1 MAFEYYNKQMR
12 IQALNCTQKLTVV
25 DGGLTVTAGGLTVT
39 AGGATVTAGGLTVT
53 AGGVAIAAG
62 SLKARGYDTTVPS
75 LIQKFPDATAPG
87 ASHQT
92 ITIAE
97 ILTGLLVQDP
107 GGASTWTLPTAALAV
122 AGVTGVAVGDC
133 IDFTV
138 INLDATKDIAI
149 TIAAG
154 TDGTI
159 VGNAEVESP
168 STTAEKISTGS
179 AIWRIRFDV
188 VASGSEEYTAYR
200 MA

>member
-12 IQALNCTQKLTVV
+12 IQALNCTQNLTVV
-25 DGGLTVTAGGLTVT
+25 DGGLTVT

-75 LIQKFPDATAPG
+75 LIQKFPDATNPG

-133 IDFTV
+133 IDFAV
-138 INLDATKDIAI
+138 INIDGDVDVAI

-154 TDGTI
+154 TDGTL
-159 VGNAEVESP
+159 VGNAEVESAD
-168 STTAEKISTGS
+168 TAANAISSGS
-179 AIWRIRFDV
+179 AMFRIRFDV